1 MLDHG
6 GVEGKFE
13 TDHLVSVGALTL
25 WLRAALNDRAVFAFD
40 TGCPLES
47 MGAVRTVVREVFELA
62 NAEPNLEVVD
72 SLTNTWRGAITIMAV
87 FQAY

>member
-6 GVEGKFE
+6 GVEGKLE

-25 WLRAALNDRAVFAFD
+25 WLRAALNDRAVFAFNKN
-40 TGCPLES
+40 CPLES
-47 MGAVRTVVREVFELA
+47 MGELRTVVCEVFQLA

-72 SLTNTWRGAITIMAV
+72 DLTNTWRGAITTIVV
-87 FQAY
+87 FKAY